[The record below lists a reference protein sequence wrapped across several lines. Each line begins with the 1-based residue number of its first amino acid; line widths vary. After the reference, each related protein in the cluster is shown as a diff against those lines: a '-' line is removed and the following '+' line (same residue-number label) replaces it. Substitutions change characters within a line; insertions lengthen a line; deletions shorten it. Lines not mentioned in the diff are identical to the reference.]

1 VGFDGLFQAKAKGV
15 IRDDVVDEQGVRRV
29 DNTLIDREIIVLACT
44 EADKHKKQVEKVTLQ
59 HNRPIQRRL
68 ASVNPASPTTGGIA
82 RQEVPHYNASTLGL
96 DHFIVQAA
104 GAGLTMAENEYT
116 SGSGEGGDKLDAL
129 GDSDVLEAISI
140 VQRGNL
146 KALEKTL
153 RKQWRM
159 GQNIVLCW
167 SADERGLLVIFV
179 PHYFLGNYCAVS
191 DNNQSNEAFVRKL
204 ISGKRQ
210 KTREELFA
218 ISERLDVSPTF
229 IKLNTALTNEPQVLG
244 AVEHLIKRYGISYV
258 DSRAVLLF
266 DIVNFSLFTPFEQ
279 ASQLNSL
286 SYSLNSACSKLIS
299 KGIEIN
305 FARTTTGDGYYIWN
319 RDLGPGANQ
328 DLFVFMLLVVA
339 DNAVARTASKGNT
352 VPVIRTGY
360 HIGGHYELYQAE
372 GVNPS
377 VFSYIVGD
385 VTIELARMVDL
396 AQAHQVLVGD
406 FHCEQA
412 GWKDSSVKSL
422 SSVSATAFVSS
433 CNRSLDMVSGVS
445 LSSKAINT
453 LSCHLSECVEPD
465 GQTRPRR
472 FRIVDKHGL
481 SRYAY
486 NLEIEIDLAGED
498 LSLGLDAEQLPTRAT
513 GKEGENASAG
523 QEPAP
528 THADIVDDLASM
540 LKKRSSKTITED

>member
-1 VGFDGLFQAKAKGV
+1 MPESGQT
-15 IRDDVVDEQGVRRV
+15 DDSGATGPGQVNGGG
-29 DNTLIDREIIVLACT
+29 
-44 EADKHKKQVEKVTLQ
+44 ADT
-59 HNRPIQRRL
+59 
-68 ASVNPASPTTGGIA
+68 
-82 RQEVPHYNASTLGL
+82 
-96 DHFIVQAA
+96 
-104 GAGLTMAENEYT
+104 
-116 SGSGEGGDKLDAL
+116 
-129 GDSDVLEAISI
+129 LEAISI

-179 PHYFLGNYCAVS
+179 PHYFLGNYCAVGEDTAAGD
-191 DNNQSNEAFVRKL
+191 DNETFIREL
-204 ISGKRQ
+204 ISGERRKS
-210 KTREELFA
+210 REELFA
-218 ISERLDVSPTF
+218 VSERLDVSPTF
-229 IKLNTALTNEPQVLG
+229 IKLKTALTEEPQVLE
-244 AVEHLIKRYGISYV
+244 AVEQLIKRYGLSYV
-258 DSRAVLLF
+258 ESRAVLLF
-266 DIVNFSLFTPFEQ
+266 DIVDFSLHTPFEQ

-286 SYSLNSACSKLIS
+286 SYSLNSACSKLMS

-305 FARTTTGDGYYIWN
+305 FARTTTGDGYYVWN
-319 RDLGPGANQ
+319 RDLSPGANQ

-339 DNAVARTASKGNT
+339 DNAVARAASKGNT

-385 VTIELARMVDL
+385 VTIELARMLDL
-396 AQAHQVLVGD
+396 AQASQVLVGE

-412 GWKDSSVKSL
+412 GWGGSTVKSIT
-422 SSVSATAFVSS
+422 SVSATSFVAA
-433 CNRSLDMVSGVS
+433 CNRSLDTVHGIQ
-445 LSSKAINT
+445 LSSKSIGAM
-453 LSCHLSECVEPD
+453 SCHLTESEEQD
-465 GQTRPRR
+465 GQVRPRR

-486 NLEIEIDLAGED
+486 NLQIEIDLAGEQ
-498 LSLGLDAEQLPTRAT
+498 LSLGLGESHLPSRSGAAEAAGSTEPESERAP
-513 GKEGENASAG
+513 SA
-523 QEPAP
+523 EEL
-528 THADIVDDLASM
+528 VDDLSSM